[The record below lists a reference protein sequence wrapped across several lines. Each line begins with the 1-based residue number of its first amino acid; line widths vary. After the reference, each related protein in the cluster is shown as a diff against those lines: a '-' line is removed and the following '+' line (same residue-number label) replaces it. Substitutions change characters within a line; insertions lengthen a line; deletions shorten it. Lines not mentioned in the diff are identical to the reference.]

1 MEIKSSSFVYKW
13 TYLPTMNWYIGSRTA
28 KGCHQDDGYLC
39 SSRVVKPMLLEN
51 ISDWEREIIATGSP
65 QEMRELEAEILDLVD
80 AKNDPGSF
88 NQHNGDGK
96 FSASGNPFGNCGA
109 PKGTLPWN
117 KGLTKELDAR
127 VSINVKKASASRIGK
142 KRNIVVWNKN
152 IIKTVDNNLPWKGVY
167 IDPNG
172 EMFLTTVEASK
183 KHDVHRMTIFRWAKL
198 GKNGWKF
205 IPKTLVDSELYESI
219 LKREK
224 A

>member
-1 MEIKSSSFVYKW
+1 
-13 TYLPTMNWYIGSRTA
+13 
-28 KGCHQDDGYLC
+28 
-39 SSRVVKPMLLEN
+39 MLLEN
-51 ISDWEREIIATGSP
+51 ISDWKREIIATGSP

-80 AKNDPGSF
+80 AKNDPRSF
-88 NQHNGDGK
+88 NQH
-96 FSASGNPFGNCGA
+96 
-109 PKGTLPWN
+109 
-117 KGLTKELDAR
+117 KELDTR